1 MLLYCSYI
9 FITYALVVQH
19 TLWHECNTNRPN
31 ARECTNAACAAQR
44 HDDALQ
50 VVRRGL
56 DRLMMCTLSHDTQPA
71 LSLTSMLTSRDTSQ
85 AHSSSFNGSP
95 RISSAVSLDLPKM
108 ASRSSVIASV
118 KDEVCVP
125 KK

>member
-1 MLLYCSYI
+1 MQNEIKAS
-9 FITYALVVQH
+9 
-19 TLWHECNTNRPN
+19 P
-31 ARECTNAACAAQR
+31 
-44 HDDALQ
+44 
-50 VVRRGL
+50 RR
-56 DRLMMCTLSHDTQPA
+56 
-71 LSLTSMLTSRDTSQ
+71 LSLSASVARSKLGMLEKHYAQFGPFAVHLHLTHFT